1 MVVAGDA
8 GCEIWGHVT
17 EALEDGGA
25 HRVGGGVVREVAAE
39 DEEERLRRRRGD
51 ELPEVGEDA
60 ADALD
65 GDDADGDGVVLEQ
78 RVEGIKLL
86 LQQGVEVAEGEGGVL
101 QRERL
106 DEEGRR
112 VAPDVGVRHLERPP
126 QDGLVPERGRNGG

>member
-86 LQQGVEVAEGEGGVL
+86 LEESVEVAEGERGVL
-101 QRERL
+101 QREARGA
-106 DEEGRR
+106 ERR
-112 VAPDVGVRHLERPP
+112 RAGAQSCLT
-126 QDGLVPERGRNGG
+126 QISKNLG

>member
-86 LQQGVEVAEGEGGVL
+86 LERHVQLHSGHARVLVRTQGG
-101 QRERL
+101 Q
-106 DEEGRR
+106 
-112 VAPDVGVRHLERPP
+112 
-126 QDGLVPERGRNGG
+126 